1 MNMTPGGNAPVPAQP
16 LTIRVVSGA
25 PVDASAFRLF
35 ENGKVLGDADMVFY
49 GQTQNDDRTI
59 SLSTQGNTSS
69 FSVDLSRL
77 HASVQKVAFTV
88 ACDGT
93 QTVSGLQKLAIQV
106 ESGSDVLLNGSVDL
120 NGRKEA
126 ALILGELYRRNAEWK
141 FRFIAQGF
149 NGGLKPLAEHFG
161 VNIADNPA
169 PTPSPTPAPTAA
181 PAPAPASSPAP
192 ANKISLSKVTLTK
205 EKPAISL
212 TKRDNFGEIRINL
225 NWHRAPASSG
235 GLRSLFG
242 GNKGVDLDLGAFV
255 ALNDGSKGVI
265 QALGNTFGSF
275 NSEPFVHLK
284 GDDRTGAVSDGEWMH
299 INGREWKHIR
309 EVLIYAFIYE
319 GAPSWDKTDG
329 VVTLHIPDQPPI
341 ETRLTEGQDRRN
353 MCAIARLVNENGS
366 IKVER
371 INQFFKGHSDMDEA
385 FGWGFRW
392 KAGSK

>member
-1 MNMTPGGNAPVPAQP
+1 MNMTPGGNAPVPAQT
-16 LTIRVVSGA
+16 LTVRVLSGA
-25 PVDASAFRLF
+25 SVDASAFRLF
-35 ENGKVLGDADMVFY
+35 ENGKVQGDADMVFY
-49 GQTQNDDRTI
+49 GQRQNNDGTI
-59 SLSTQGNTSS
+59 SLKNQGNDTA
-69 FSVDLSRL
+69 FTVDLSRL
-77 HASVQKVAFTV
+77 HAAVQKVAFTV
-88 ACDGT
+88 TCDGA
-93 QTVSGLQKLAIQV
+93 QTVAGLQRLAIQV
-106 ESGSDVLLNGSVDL
+106 ESAGEVLLNGTVDI
-120 NGRKEA
+120 NGRQEA

-161 VNIADNPA
+161 VDVAD
-169 PTPSPTPAPTAA
+169 S
-181 PAPAPASSPAP
+181 PAPAPAAAPAAPPTPAPAPAP

-235 GLRSLFG
+235 GLKAFFG
-242 GNKGVDLDLGAFV
+242 GNKGIDLDLGAFV
-255 ALNDGSKGVI
+255 ELNDGSKGVI

-275 NSEPFVHLK
+275 HDKPYVHLK

-319 GAPSWDKTDG
+319 GVPSWDKTDG

-353 MCAIARLVNENGS
+353 MCAIARLVNENGN

-371 INQFFKGHSDMDEA
+371 VNQFFKGHSDMDEA